1 MTIGLKVIAIESGGV
16 LLFVLAALALL
27 CVVSADAPS
36 ERCADDCEGD
46 CQETCDCIDCLH
58 HQVLVA
64 DLLLRFESSHDDE
77 ARMPFVEHSLSE
89 QVSARGIDHPPQN
102 LS

>member
-1 MTIGLKVIAIESGGV
+1 MKSVTQIIAIESGRV
-16 LLFVLAALALL
+16 LVFALAVLALL
-27 CVVSADAPS
+27 CVVLVDAPT
-36 ERCADDCEGD
+36 ERCADDCEED

-58 HQVLVA
+58 HQLLVA
-64 DLLLRFESSHDDE
+64 DLLLRFESSHDDQ